1 MYLCGEKFQKI
12 MTEQELNKILS
23 DAVALPAENEIIE
36 FKEAKESYDF
46 GKIGKYFS
54 ALSNEANL
62 KGKSCAWL
70 IFGVE
75 NTKHQFVGS
84 NYRTARKDLDSL
96 KKEIGDK
103 TTQNIS
109 FIEIYELPKPEGR
122 VVMFQIPAAPQGI
135 PVAFEGFYYGRAN
148 ESLVALN
155 IEKIERIRNQVIGKD
170 WSKNIVPDAT
180 IEHLD
185 KEAILKAREQYKK
198 KHPALAKEVDGWDD
212 ELFLDKAS
220 ITIEGKITNTAIL
233 LLGKDTSNHL
243 LSPAIG
249 QISWI
254 LKDAPGGYEHFYTP
268 LLLTVD
274 KALACIRNLQYRY
287 MIDDTTLFPE
297 EVTHYDDWVIRETLH
312 NSVAHSDYS
321 KQSRIII
328 LEYNDHLIFDN
339 AGGFIPDSVEEAIHY
354 DRPQRY
360 YRNPFL
366 VAAMVNLNMIDT
378 IGSGIK
384 KMFTIQ
390 RDRFFPLPTYD
401 ISDENHTEVTI
412 HGELINENYS
422 RQLKKHPELSLDD
435 VIALDK
441 VQKKQSIS
449 EMEIQ
454 HLRDLKLVAG
464 VTSELQVAGNYIKI
478 TYQDYK
484 QMILDLIRQNGFA
497 TRDDVVALIMPT
509 MSPDIPIEKRQKKIA
524 NIVTK
529 LSTRERLI
537 KNSTNSDKYPVWILS
552 TTN

>member
-1 MYLCGEKFQKI
+1 
-12 MTEQELNKILS
+12 
-23 DAVALPAENEIIE
+23 
-36 FKEAKESYDF
+36 
-46 GKIGKYFS
+46 
-54 ALSNEANL
+54 
-62 KGKSCAWL
+62 
-70 IFGVE
+70 
-75 NTKHQFVGS
+75 
-84 NYRTARKDLDSL
+84 
-96 KKEIGDK
+96 
-103 TTQNIS
+103 
-109 FIEIYELPKPEGR
+109 
-122 VVMFQIPAAPQGI
+122 MFQIPAAPQGI

-155 IEKIERIRNQVIGKD
+155 IEKIERIRNQAVNRD
-170 WSKNIVPDAT
+170 WSRNIVPDAT
-180 IEHLD
+180 FGHLD
-185 KEAILKAREQYKK
+185 QEAILKAREQYKK
-198 KHPALAKEVDGWDD
+198 KHPKLAKDVDDWDD

-233 LLGKDTSNHL
+233 LLGKDTSSHL

-268 LLLTVD
+268 FLLTVD

-312 NSVAHSDYS
+312 NCVAHSDYH
-321 KQSRIII
+321 KQSRIIV
-328 LEYNDHLIFDN
+328 LEYNDRLIFDN

-366 VAAMVNLNMIDT
+366 VAAMVNLNMIDI

-401 ISDENHTEVTI
+401 ISDEHHTEVTI

-435 VIALDK
+435 VITLDK
-441 VQKKQSIS
+441 VQKKQPIS
-449 EMEIQ
+449 EIEIQ
-454 HLRDLKLVAG
+454 HLRNLKLVAG
-464 VTSELQVAGNYIKI
+464 VASELQVAGNYTKI
-478 TYQDYK
+478 SYQDYK
-484 QMILDLIRQNGFA
+484 QMILDLIHQNGSA
-497 TRDDVVALIMPT
+497 TREDIVNLIMPT
-509 MSPDIPIEKRQKKIA
+509 LSPDEPIEKRLRKIT
-524 NIVTK
+524 NIVAK
-529 LSTRERLI
+529 LSKQEKVI
-537 KNSTNSDKYPVWILS
+537 KNISNTDKYPVWEFVS
-552 TTN
+552 TK